1 MSSADSQRRS
11 ARRKAFE
18 ILFELE
24 QHPGLSAAA
33 ALERNFSDP
42 DALEAYASDEDSE
55 GYVVVPAKPDASGSF
70 QLSEKASGLRRF
82 CTELVEAV
90 DRHRDSIDNE
100 LAKHPQHWSFER
112 IGTAE
117 RALLRLAVAEM
128 AYIGTAYKVVIN
140 EVLDL
145 AKDYT
150 AEEAVG
156 FMNGILGA
164 VVRNLDELRESAS
177 VHAPTLPADADT
189 ALEAERP
196 GEPDA

>member
-1 MSSADSQRRS
+1 MSSAESQRRS

-24 QHPGLSAAA
+24 QHPGLTAAHA
-33 ALERNFSDP
+33 IERNFTDP
-42 DALEAYASDEDSE
+42 DALEAYASDEDAE
-55 GYVVVPAKPDASGSF
+55 GYVVVPASLGEGGGF
-70 QLSEKASGLRRF
+70 QLSPRAQGLRRF
-82 CTELVEAV
+82 CSELIEAV
-90 DRHRDSIDNE
+90 EQHKESIDRE

-112 IGTAE
+112 IGTSE

-150 AEEAVG
+150 AEEAVA

-164 VVRNLDELRESAS
+164 VVRNLSGLRESAS
-177 VHAPTLPADADT
+177 TQAPQTAPQPDEADA
-189 ALEAERP
+189 APA
-196 GEPDA
+196 GETDE